1 MLQTMKQIFFSE
13 PRNAECLPIKQYV
26 GGYTIR
32 EGKLYAAPVFKYINN
47 SHRSVP
53 KKEVARIHLL
63 SKL

>member
-1 MLQTMKQIFFSE
+1 MLQTMDKYLFPE
-13 PRNAECLPIKQYV
+13 PPYAECLPIKQYV
-26 GGYTIR
+26 GGDIIR
-32 EGKLYAAPVFKYINN
+32 ARQLYAAPVFKYINN